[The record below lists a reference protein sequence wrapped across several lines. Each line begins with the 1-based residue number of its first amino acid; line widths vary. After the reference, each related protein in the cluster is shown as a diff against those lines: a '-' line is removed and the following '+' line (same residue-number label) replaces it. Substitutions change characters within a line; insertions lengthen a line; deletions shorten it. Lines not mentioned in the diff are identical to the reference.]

1 MNIMYHRKTQ
11 LSVMAV
17 AALAVFAVAAVMLL
31 SGGNPAQANT
41 ATFAHDNGGN
51 LWPEQGGP
59 GGPTPGPT
67 PEPTP
72 EPTPQQTQPEA
83 CSDSPTN
90 VVSSGHYAVFEVY
103 WNDGDNNLVNNP
115 CPPEVTHNADETV
128 TREASHIHIGHT
140 IMHVSGDANLTP
152 RANNAADYLQWPFL
166 YPDADD
172 ADGDSLITGSEIG
185 APYSTN
191 VWALHDCSHDAN
203 PPPTEDDLCMGVSA
217 GLLRSADWT
226 HVDFEMES
234 VREPGIAVADRGQA
248 FVFYKYDDVPTG
260 EKQVLWGTHNAAD
273 TGIDI
278 DAGEYLHPRW
288 AFTQPGTYQFQVHVN
303 GAPDGDWTEA
313 HSVTSVVRTYT
324 VHVGTMADLS
334 VAVTAT
340 PESAAPN
347 DEVTI
352 TVTASNAGP
361 DTATGTKVDV
371 TLPEGLTYKPTPG
384 ATGITHDSGTVTWTV
399 GNLAVTNDDNA
410 ATTDDSPTLT
420 FKATVAEGTRGT
432 EQKVKATIYATERI
446 GSSDVVE
453 LDPNT
458 DNNMGMDTVTV
469 TSIPNDEPTLG
480 IMCSVIEFSKPGT
493 KVCDPVKV
501 TDPNTSDT
509 LTFGLTGDGAD
520 HFNVTS
526 DGGKAQIAVA
536 QGANIEHATRS
547 SYSLALT
554 VSDGK
559 DDHGNADASVD
570 DSLDV
575 MIMVRDFTV
584 SLTASETNPAVGE
597 EVTFT
602 VTLEN
607 PPVPVNELSYY
618 WATRNPE
625 PGSEFEGVGG
635 DGNPGTFTVSSP
647 TAQTLVYRIQFSYYV
662 DNVEYGL
669 TNSDEITVTWAN

>member
-1 MNIMYHRKTQ
+1 MREKTTQ

-31 SGGNPAQANT
+31 SGGAPAQADT
-41 ATFAHDNGGN
+41 ASLAPDSGGGH
-51 LWPEQGGP
+51 LWPEQPGP
-59 GGPTPGPT
+59 GQGPGPGPTPGPT

-72 EPTPQQTQPEA
+72 QQTVPEE
-83 CSDSPTN
+83 CLTPPVD
-90 VVSSGHYAVFEVY
+90 VVSSGHYAIFEVY
-103 WNDGDNNLVNNP
+103 WNTGDSNLVNNP

-128 TREASHIHIGHT
+128 TREASHIDIGHT

-152 RANNAADYLQWPFL
+152 RANNAADYRKWPFL
-166 YPDADD
+166 YPDAVDTND
-172 ADGDSLITGSEIG
+172 NHMIEASEVG

-203 PPPTEDDLCMGVSA
+203 PPPTESDLCMGVSA
-217 GLLRSADWT
+217 GLLRSDDWR
-226 HVDFEMES
+226 HIDFEMES
-234 VREPGIAVADRGQA
+234 VREPGIGVADRGQA
-248 FVFYKYDDVPTG
+248 FVFYKYDDVPAG
-260 EKQVLWGTHNAAD
+260 EDQVLWGTHNAAD

-303 GAPDGDWTEA
+303 GVPDGDWTEA
-313 HSVTSVVRTYT
+313 HSLTSVVRTYT

-334 VAVTAT
+334 IGVTAT
-340 PESAAPN
+340 PESASPG
-347 DEVTI
+347 DDVTVTI
-352 TVTASNAGP
+352 SASNGGP
-361 DTATGTKVDV
+361 DTATSTKVDV
-371 TLPEGLTYKPTPG
+371 SLPEGLTL
-384 ATGITHDSGTVTWTV
+384 ATSPPKAPLASTGTYDSTTDVWTI
-399 GNLAVTNDDNA
+399 GNLAKDTSA
-410 ATTDDSPTLT
+410 TLT
-420 FKATVAEGTRGT
+420 ITATVAEGTRGT
-432 EQKVKATIYATERI
+432 EQKVKATIYATEHI

-458 DNNMGMDTVTV
+458 ENNMGMDTVTV

-520 HFNVTS
+520 HFAVQSVSN
-526 DGGKAQIAVA
+526 KAQIVVA

-547 SYSLALT
+547 SYSLTLT

-584 SLTASETNPAVGE
+584 SLSASKTNPAVGE

-618 WATRNPE
+618 WATRNPDV
-625 PGSEFEGVGG
+625 PGSTFEGVGG